1 MLISFSV
8 VVSALRRCHA
18 AGAGLSLVSKR
29 HTQNRAVFSAQRE
42 DAMGAAAPES
52 GELTQ
57 LLARWAQGDSQS
69 GEHAVALVYQEL
81 KRLAGGLLSGGA
93 GGVTLQPTAL
103 VNEALLKL
111 LGAAAQDF
119 DNRAHFFG
127 AAGRAMRQVLVDR
140 ARRRFS
146 EKRGSGEAPLTLEH
160 APEISTG
167 SPVDLLELD
176 TALRQLEALDPQ
188 QVRIVELRYFVGL
201 SIEETAAVLNL
212 HPSAVNR
219 EWAMARAWLKCALTS
234 P

>member
-1 MLISFSV
+1 
-8 VVSALRRCHA
+8 
-18 AGAGLSLVSKR
+18 
-29 HTQNRAVFSAQRE
+29 
-42 DAMGAAAPES
+42 MGVAAPES
-52 GELTQ
+52 GDLTQ
-57 LLARWAQGDSQS
+57 LLARWAQGDAQS

-103 VNEALLKL
+103 VNEALIKL
-111 LGAAAQDF
+111 LGAAARDF

-140 ARRRFS
+140 ARRRLS
-146 EKRGSGEAPLTLEH
+146 EKRGSGEAAVALEL
-160 APEISTG
+160 APDLSAEEH
-167 SPVDLLELD
+167 VDLLELD
-176 TALRQLEALDPQ
+176 TALRQLEALDTQ

-201 SIEETAAVLNL
+201 SIEETASVLNL

-219 EWAMARAWLKCALTS
+219 EWAMARAWLKCALTH

>member
-1 MLISFSV
+1 M
-8 VVSALRRCHA
+8 
-18 AGAGLSLVSKR
+18 AGVA
-29 HTQNRAVFSAQRE
+29 
-42 DAMGAAAPES
+42 DS

-57 LLARWAQGDSQS
+57 LLARWAQGDAQS

-103 VNEALLKL
+103 VNEALMKL
-111 LGAAAQDF
+111 LGAAARNF

-140 ARRRFS
+140 ARRRLS
-146 EKRGSGEAPLTLEH
+146 DKRGSGEAPLALDV
-160 APEISTG
+160 ALEISTG
-167 SPVDLLELD
+167 SQVDLLELD
-176 TALRQLEALDPQ
+176 TALRQLEALDPL
-188 QVRIVELRYFVGL
+188 QVRVVELRYFVGL

-219 EWAMARAWLKCALTS
+219 EWAMARAWLKCALTTS
-234 P
+234 

>member
-1 MLISFSV
+1 
-8 VVSALRRCHA
+8 
-18 AGAGLSLVSKR
+18 
-29 HTQNRAVFSAQRE
+29 
-42 DAMGAAAPES
+42 MGAAASES

-57 LLARWAQGDSQS
+57 LLARWAAGDAQS
-69 GEHAVALVYQEL
+69 GEHAIALVYNEL

-119 DNRAHFFG
+119 ANRAHFFG

-140 ARRRFS
+140 ARRRLS
-146 EKRGSGEAPLTLEH
+146 EKRGSGAVPLALEF

-167 SPVDLLELD
+167 GQIDLLELD
-176 TALRQLEALDPQ
+176 SALRQLEALDPQ

-219 EWAMARAWLKCALTS
+219 EWAMARAWLKCALTTS
-234 P
+234 